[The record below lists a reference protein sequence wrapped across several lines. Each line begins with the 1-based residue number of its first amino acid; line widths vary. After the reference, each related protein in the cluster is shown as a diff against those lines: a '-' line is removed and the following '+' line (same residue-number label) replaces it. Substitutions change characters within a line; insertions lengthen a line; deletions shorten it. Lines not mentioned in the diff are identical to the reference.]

1 MAKLKQTATTPPKKK
16 HHWVL
21 LVLVLLV
28 IGFPFMSYA
37 FSPLPVMPQDAQ
49 LVGEPVLAVEGAAQ
63 PSLTVDSAELKQILS
78 ACPRARRP
86 EKEKITDSEQLRLTF
101 RMADA
106 QGENVQ
112 DCEIRLYAGIMP
124 DTLEGFFR
132 YGSFSYPLQDATSL
146 GKALTDAAM
155 PLAG

>member
-1 MAKLKQTATTPPKKK
+1 MATLKQTAISPKKK

-21 LVLVLLV
+21 LVLALLV
-28 IGFPFMSYA
+28 IGFPFMSFA

-49 LVGEPVLAVEGAAQ
+49 IVDAPALSVAGESQ
-63 PSLTVDSAELKQILS
+63 PSLTVDSAELVQILS

-112 DCEIRLYAGIMP
+112 DCEIRLYAGMMP

-146 GKALTDAAM
+146 GKALTDAAV
-155 PLAG
+155 PLAD